1 MILNFYRN
9 EAGAV
14 PITYAKDDIRLE
26 AEYTFAGEQFRIRLK
41 VKNKS
46 FLFIFNFFSTY
57 SFMMNKI
64 FIGFLSS
71 TIT

>member
-9 EAGAV
+9 EDGAV
-14 PITYAKDDIRLE
+14 RVTYAKDNIRLE
-26 AEYTFAGEQFRIRLK
+26 AEYTFAAEQFRIQLK

-57 SFMMNKI
+57 SFIMNKN
-64 FIGFLSS
+64 FIGFLSIIL
-71 TIT
+71 T

>member
-1 MILNFYRN
+1 MILNFYRD
-9 EAGAV
+9 EHGV
-14 PITYAKDDIRLE
+14 VRVTYAKDDIGLE

-57 SFMMNKI
+57 SFTMNKN
-64 FIGFLSS
+64 FIGFLS
-71 TIT
+71 ITLT

>member
-9 EAGAV
+9 QGGAV
-14 PITYAKDDIRLE
+14 PVTYAKDDIRLE
-26 AEYTFAGEQFRIRLK
+26 AEYTFAEEQFRIQLK

-57 SFMMNKI
+57 SFMMNKNLMC
-64 FIGFLSS
+64 FLSV
-71 TIT
+71 TLT